1 MLLSVPELS
10 KRLGIAQSRARVLV
24 TSGRIPGQLV
34 GGRWVIDASDAAN
47 YRKAAPGRPLSEH
60 SAWEFIWALQSPSL
74 VPGRDQDAVERHRLK
89 DRIRRF
95 YESADPASS
104 LISLLA
110 RRADRVQMSASASDL
125 AGLREDPRLRLSG
138 VSHPDSGLMSAAE
151 VEAYVARHD
160 LSDLIQDWFLVTD
173 KPGTRPNVTIHA
185 ADVVPHEIPSIAVA
199 ADLAEYPGRR
209 EQQAAAE
216 IIRRLRSP

>member
-1 MLLSVPELS
+1 MLLSVPELA
-10 KRLGIAQSRARVLV
+10 KRLSIAESRARALV
-24 TSGRIPGQLV
+24 VSGRIPGQRV
-34 GGRWVIDASDAAN
+34 GGRWVIDESDAAN
-47 YRKAAPGRPLSEH
+47 YRKAAPGRPLSERG
-60 SAWEFIWALQSPSL
+60 AWEFIWALQSPSL
-74 VPGRDQDAVERHRLK
+74 TPGRDQDAVKRHRLK

-95 YESADPASS
+95 HESEHPVSS

-125 AGLREDPRLRLSG
+125 PGLREDPRLRLSG
-138 VSHPDSGLMSAAE
+138 VAHPDSGLMVAAE

-160 LSDLIQDWFLVTD
+160 LSDLIKDWFLVTA

-185 ADVVPHEIPSIAVA
+185 ANLVPYEIPSIAVA
-199 ADLAEYPGRR
+199 ADLAEYPGQR